1 MSSPPAFP
9 KAPDPA
15 CPVEYLPML
24 LPKGLVREVWLPF
37 LRCRKFRPSTPTVDI
52 AMLEWNLE
60 LESHY
65 QKFHPNTWRI
75 LEVDEMDDW
84 KYRYAL
90 VRMVSTPSHPV
101 PWADAFKD
109 DLETRAVWTQRFDDV
124 ADRILLRAAAF
135 YALHEARCVYFEHQ
149 RKSGKTDAEIIR
161 TLPAGRP
168 ENWSTMRNSSLW
180 PLPACPPPVPG
191 LTIVTRA
198 NAQQYRLPPAP
209 LPISSPTLQS
219 LDDSAATED
228 ATKASA
234 EQNSDGKVAT
244 PLVAAPCTPPPS
256 PLIGSKEMSASGVVR
271 HRAIRA
277 CTKPA

>member
-1 MSSPPAFP
+1 MAPTFP
-9 KAPDPA
+9 DAPDPA

-37 LRCRKFRPSTPTVDI
+37 LRCRKFRPSTRTVDI

-135 YALHEARCVYFEHQ
+135 YALHEARCVSFEHQ

-161 TLPAGRP
+161 ALPAGKS
-168 ENWSTMRNSSLW
+168 EEWSTMRNSSL
-180 PLPACPPPVPG
+180 
-191 LTIVTRA
+191 TRA
-198 NAQQYRLPPAP
+198 NAHEYRLPACDPVLPALSGDP
-209 LPISSPTLQS
+209 LQQAGQRDGIEDGLNESTLS
-219 LDDSAATED
+219 
-228 ATKASA
+228 ASA
-234 EQNSDGKVAT
+234 TTSTGDKD
-244 PLVAAPCTPPPS
+244 
-256 PLIGSKEMSASGVVR
+256 I
-271 HRAIRA
+271 
-277 CTKPA
+277 KP